1 MEATPKGNA
10 ESPKTNGGIFLRVE
24 VYDALAAKKGLTKVY
39 EQAERHG
46 IGRVHMSKLRNGTR
60 GLGLALALRMAADLD
75 TSVEVLCERR
85 PS

>member
-1 MEATPKGNA
+1 MEATPKGND

-46 IGRVHMSKLRNGTR
+46 IGRVHMSKLKNGR
-60 GLGLALALRMAADLD
+60 KGLGLALALRMATDLD
-75 TSVEVLCERR
+75 TSVEALCERR
-85 PS
+85 AS